1 MTSIIK
7 LEVVSGAQDDY
18 GPPCYLLQVDE
29 FKFLL
34 DCGID
39 ESLSRSL
46 VTRMAKHVKTIDAV
60 LLSHPDAH
68 HLGALPCLVGKH
80 GLSCPIYCT
89 VPVMKMGEMFMYDL
103 YSSREMQEEFTL
115 FTLEDV
121 DLAFSKV
128 TQLKYNQT
136 VSLKGKGAGITIT
149 PLPAGHMIGGTIWRI
164 TKDGEEEII
173 YAVDFNHKRERH
185 LNGCSLESILKPS
198 VLILDCFNANYQ
210 QSKRTQRDEELMTT
224 IFTTLRKRG
233 NILVAVDTAG
243 RTLELAYMLD
253 QLWTPESGLS
263 AYSLAMLNSVSTHVV
278 EFAKSQVEWMS
289 DKVMKSFED
298 RRNNPFHLKN
308 VNICQDITSFMNI
321 RQPCVVL
328 ATQPDLEAGFSR
340 ELFIEWACRD
350 ENAIILTQRCSSLTL
365 ASQILAP
372 TNGPMVVSVE
382 TSKKVPLQGLE
393 LEEYKLQKQK
403 ELERKRADEASRIDD
418 EDDDD
423 DEDEDE
429 PVRGSEELDSTSSSK
444 LGNVT
449 RHDLM
454 MARDGGKSRTGS
466 FFKKGRT
473 VYPMFPCPDIRVK
486 FDDYGEFINID
497 DFKII
502 DTTLMEAEK
511 EKENAALNDKE
522 NGKMDVD
529 EVHEEK
535 LPTKY
540 VTEVRTFPVAA
551 KVSLIDFEGKSDG
564 ESLKRIVSMI
574 KPRRLILVRGTEE
587 ATASLATYCESVKN
601 ELQLDKLFT
610 PKVGEVIDATTE
622 SHIYQAKLK
631 DSLVSSLK
639 FSHSRDG
646 AELAWVDAEID
657 MEEATKPMTIS
668 QPTSG
673 DGKSDTPAPD
683 DNIEMMPILKTLPQN
698 LVPGHVTIFV
708 NELKL
713 SHFKQILVR
722 NKIQAEFSGGV
733 LYCNNKVAVKRNEAG
748 RITLE
753 GTICDDY
760 FVIRELLYQQYAI
773 L

>member
-1 MTSIIK
+1 
-7 LEVVSGAQDDY
+7 
-18 GPPCYLLQVDE
+18 
-29 FKFLL
+29 
-34 DCGID
+34 
-39 ESLSRSL
+39 
-46 VTRMAKHVKTIDAV
+46 
-60 LLSHPDAH
+60 
-68 HLGALPCLVGKH
+68 
-80 GLSCPIYCT
+80 
-89 VPVMKMGEMFMYDL
+89 MYDL
-103 YSSREMQEEFTL
+103 YSSREMREEFTL

-136 VSLKGKGAGITIT
+136 VNLKGKGAGISIT

-185 LNGCSLESILKPS
+185 LNGCSLESIAKPS
-198 VLILDCFNANYQ
+198 VLILDSFNANYQ
-210 QSKRTQRDEELMTT
+210 QTKRTQRDEELMTT
-224 IFTTLRKRG
+224 ILKTLRKKG
-233 NILVAVDTAG
+233 NVLVAVDTAG
-243 RTLELAYMLD
+243 RALELAYMLD

-263 AYSLAMLNSVSTHVV
+263 AYSLAMLNSVASHVI

-308 VNICQDITSFMNI
+308 VNICQDMTSFLNI

-340 ELFIEWACRD
+340 ELFVDWVTRE
-350 ENAIILTQRCSSLTL
+350 ENAVILTQRCSSLTL
-365 ASQILAP
+365 ASEALDSK
-372 TNGPMVVSVE
+372 NNSKVVSVE

-393 LEEYKLQKQK
+393 LEEYKWQQKQK
-403 ELERKRADEASRIDD
+403 ELEKKKAAEAARDD

-423 DEDEDE
+423 DEDEE
-429 PVRGSEELDSTSSSK
+429 ETIRGAGQLDSKGGNK

-454 MARDGGKSRTGS
+454 MARDGGKSRSGS
-466 FFKKGRT
+466 FFKKGKT
-473 VYPMFPCPDIRVK
+473 VYPMFPCPDVRVK

-497 DFKII
+497 EFKIL

-511 EKENAALNDKE
+511 EKENAAVNDKE
-522 NGKMDVD
+522 NAKMEVD

-535 LPTKY
+535 IPTKY
-540 VTEVRTFPVAA
+540 VTEVRTLPLAA

-564 ESLKRIVSMI
+564 ESLKRIISII
-574 KPRRLILVRGTEE
+574 KPRRLILVKGTDES
-587 ATASLATYCESVKN
+587 TASLASYCETVKN
-601 ELQLDKLFT
+601 ELQLEKLFT
-610 PKVGEVIDATTE
+610 PKVGEVVDATTE

-639 FSHSRDG
+639 FSRAKD
-646 AELAWVDAEID
+646 ADLAWVDAEID
-657 MEEATKPMTIS
+657 MEEATKDITIS
-668 QPTSG
+668 QASAPVG
-673 DGKSDTPAPD
+673 DGKADGMTAHD
-683 DNIEMMPILKTLPQN
+683 ENVEMMPVLKSLPQN
-698 LVPGHVTIFV
+698 MVPGHVTIFV
-708 NELKL
+708 NDCKL
-713 SHFKQILVR
+713 SQFKQVLLKNR
-722 NKIQAEFSGGV
+722 IQAEFSGGV
-733 LYCNNKVAVKRNEAG
+733 LYCNNKVAVKRSESG

-753 GTICDDY
+753 GTICEDY
-760 FVIRELLYQQYAI
+760 FSIRELLYQQYAI